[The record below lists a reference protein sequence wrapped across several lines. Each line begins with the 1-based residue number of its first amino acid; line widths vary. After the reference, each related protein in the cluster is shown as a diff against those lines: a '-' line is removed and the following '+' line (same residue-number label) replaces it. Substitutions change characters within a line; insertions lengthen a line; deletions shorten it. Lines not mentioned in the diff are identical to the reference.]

1 MAEKFTLNPWEIE
14 DYFKDLLRAAIAS
27 TCGCELTA
35 EAVPVAP
42 PSNPAFGDLSSPVC
56 LRLAKE
62 LRQAP
67 MVIAA
72 KVAEELRAGDIELV
86 SDITV
91 TSPGYVNFVL
101 DFSRYAKDL
110 LSVIAAEK
118 QNFGRNDSGRGKK
131 FVIEHTNINPNKAA
145 HIGHLRNACLG
156 DTLARLAAAGGYN
169 VEIQNYIDDTGT
181 AVADVVVGLH
191 YLGRQP
197 DSEQRFDYF
206 CWDLYTEVNSLY
218 ERDPDLKGK
227 QAEVLHL
234 IEQGGNAVAELAKE
248 TAKKIVDCHLQTMWR
263 LGIFYQLLTWE
274 SDIIHFGFWR
284 YAFEKLK
291 EQGGITY
298 EESGPNQGCWV
309 VKLGDMEEFSQLE
322 NPDKVLLRSNG
333 TATYTAKDIAYQMWK
348 FGVLGKDF
356 LYAPYCR
363 QPDGET
369 IWTSTLEGTQNLSF
383 GRADVVVNV
392 IDIRQKYLQ
401 DVLRLSLHKLGY
413 TREAE
418 NSIHFGYE
426 VVALSATAARELG
439 VEVAEA
445 REVYA
450 MAGRKGI
457 GVKADDL
464 VEMIIQQTTEEVAK
478 RHPEMS
484 ASEQTDLG
492 RQIAVGAVRYYM
504 VRYNINSVIVFDFA
518 EALSLQGNTG
528 PYLQYAHARA
538 ANIRR
543 KAAAD
548 PVPGSGMPEMK
559 FPTEMTDGEKN
570 LLKKMAEFPQ
580 AVQKATKALAPSIL
594 ADYAFSLATA
604 FMSFYESVPVLVE
617 DPAVRRFRLLLV
629 DSFIQVLQNTLRILG
644 IPAPERM

>member
-1 MAEKFTLNPWEIE
+1 MAEKFTWQPWEID
-14 DYFKDLLRAAIAS
+14 DYLKDNLRAAIDLIF
-27 TCGCELTA
+27 GHNLMA
-35 EAVPVAP
+35 EAVSVAP
-42 PSNPAFGDLSSPVC
+42 PPNPDFGDLSTPVC

-67 MVIAA
+67 MAIAA
-72 KVAEELRAGDIELV
+72 KVAEELRARDLALV
-86 SDITV
+86 RNITV
-91 TSPGYVNFVL
+91 TPPGYINFEFDYSQYAAGLLNIIVNQ
-101 DFSRYAKDL
+101 K
-110 LSVIAAEK
+110 E
-118 QNFGRNDSGRGKK
+118 QFGRNSAGKDKK

-145 HIGHLRNACLG
+145 HIGHVRNACLG
-156 DTLARLAAAGGYN
+156 DTLARLAAAGGYD

-197 DSEQRFDYF
+197 DPAQRFDYF
-206 CWDLYTEVNSLY
+206 CWDLYTEVNLLY
-218 ERDPDLKGK
+218 EQDPALKARQG
-227 QAEVLHL
+227 EVLHL
-234 IEQGGNAVAELAKE
+234 IEQGDNPIANLAKE
-248 TAKKIVDCHLQTMWR
+248 TARKIVDCHLQTMWR
-263 LGIFYQLLTWE
+263 FGIFYKLLTWE

-284 YAFEKLK
+284 FAFEKLK

-363 QPDGET
+363 QPDGNT
-369 IWTSTLEGTQNLSF
+369 IWTSTLAGKESTDF

-413 TREAE
+413 EKEAE

-426 VVALSATAARELG
+426 VVALSASAARELG
-439 VEVAEA
+439 VDVDDD

-464 VEMIIQQTTEEVAK
+464 VEMIIQKTTEEVAK

-484 ASEQTDLG
+484 ADEQAGLG

-548 PVPGSGMPEMK
+548 NAGDVRIS
-559 FPTEMTDGEKN
+559 FPAEMTDREKN
-570 LLKKMAEFPQ
+570 LLKKMAELPV
-580 AVQKATKALAPSIL
+580 AVQKATKSLAPSLL

-617 DPAVRRFRLLLV
+617 DTAVRRFRLLLV
-629 DSFIQVLQNTLRILG
+629 EAFIQVLKNTLSILG